1 MTLAA
6 DTVATLAKRLQRAA
20 IDVQAATPL
29 SGDYP
34 DLTEADAYA
43 IQAELLRLQGGPRAG
58 YKLGFTSAAM
68 REQMGVDHP
77 NSGVLLAEMRLAD
90 GRLPARVLIQPRVE
104 PEIAILLGRDLHGA
118 QITPDDV
125 AAATAAVL
133 PAIEVVDSRYRD
145 YRFKSVDNIAD
156 NSSAARYLLGAP
168 RALSDTG
175 DLRRVSVTLSIDG
188 VPVDQGLGAAALDS
202 PLAAVAW
209 LAAHLAVRGEGLK
222 AGEVILTGGL
232 TRAHALRPGQVA
244 QAQFSAGLGGV
255 SLLHA
260 TAGSQER

>member
-6 DTVATLAKRLQRAA
+6 DTVAVLAARLQRAA
-20 IDVQAATPL
+20 VEVRAGTPL
-29 SGDYP
+29 SDDFP

-43 IQAELLRLQGGPRAG
+43 IQAELLRRKGGTRAG

-77 NSGVLLAEMRLAD
+77 NCGVLLADMRLAD
-90 GRLPARVLIQPRVE
+90 GRLPAGVLIQPRVE
-104 PEIAILLGRDLHGA
+104 PEIAIRLGRDLHGT
-118 QITPDDV
+118 QLTPDDV

-156 NSSAARYLLGAP
+156 NSSAARYVLGAP
-168 RALSDTG
+168 RALCDVG
-175 DLRRVSVTLSIDG
+175 DLRRVGVRLSIDG
-188 VPVDQGLGAAALDS
+188 VLTDQGTGAAALDS

-209 LAAHLAVRGEGLK
+209 LAAHLAARGEALR
-222 AGEVILTGGL
+222 AGEVVLTGGL
-232 TRAHALRPGQVA
+232 TRAYAL
-244 QAQFSAGLGGV
+244 
-255 SLLHA
+255 
-260 TAGSQER
+260 

>member
-1 MTLAA
+1 MTLAT
-6 DTVATLAKRLQRAA
+6 DTVATLAARLQRAS
-20 IDVQAATPL
+20 VETQAGLPL
-29 SGDYP
+29 SSDFP

-43 IQAELLRLQGGPRAG
+43 IQAELLRLKGSARAG

-77 NSGVLLAEMRLAD
+77 NSGVLLADMRLAAP
-90 GRLPARVLIQPRVE
+90 RLPPGALIQPRVE
-104 PEIAILLGRDLHGA
+104 PEIAILLARDLRGA
-118 QITPDDV
+118 DVTPEQV

-156 NSSAARYLLGAP
+156 NSSAARYVLGAP
-168 RALSDTG
+168 RALSDAG
-175 DLRRVSVTLSIDG
+175 DLRLVGVLLSIDG
-188 VPVDQGLGAAALDS
+188 VPVDQGLGAAALGS

-209 LAAHLAVRGEGLK
+209 LAGHLSARDESLR

-232 TRAHALRPGQVA
+232 TRAHALNPGQTA
-244 QAQFSAGLGGV
+244 CAEFGAGLG
-255 SLLHA
+255 SLLLHYPSS
-260 TAGSQER
+260 GI

>member
-1 MTLAA
+1 MTLAT
-6 DTVATLAKRLQRAA
+6 DTVATLAARLR
-20 IDVQAATPL
+20 QAAGQTQATAPL
-29 SGDYP
+29 SDTYP

-43 IQAELLRLQGGPRAG
+43 IQAELLRLHGGVRAG

-68 REQMGVDHP
+68 RQQMGVDHP
-77 NSGVLLAEMRLAD
+77 NSGVLLANMRLAD
-90 GRLPARVLIQPRVE
+90 GRLPAGALIQPRVE

-118 QITPDDV
+118 DITPEQV

-156 NSSAARYLLGAP
+156 NSSAARYVLGAP
-168 RALSDTG
+168 RALADVG
-175 DLRRVSVTLSIDG
+175 DLRRVGVRLRIDG
-188 VPVDQGLGAAALDS
+188 VPVDQGVGAAALDS

-209 LAAHLAVRGEGLK
+209 LAAHLATGGESLR

-232 TRAHALRPGQVA
+232 TRAHALNPGQTAHAEFGQGLGSVVLQHAA
-244 QAQFSAGLGGV
+244 QAP
-255 SLLHA
+255 
-260 TAGSQER
+260 

>member
-1 MTLAA
+1 MTLTSDTIAA
-6 DTVATLAKRLQRAA
+6 LAARLQRAA
-20 IDVQAATPL
+20 VDVQAGTPL
-29 SGDYP
+29 SDDFP

-43 IQAELLRLQGGPRAG
+43 IQAELLCLKGGTRAG

-77 NSGVLLAEMRLAD
+77 NSGVLLADMRLAD
-90 GRLPARVLIQPRVE
+90 GRLPAGALIQPRVE

-118 QITPDDV
+118 DITPEQV

-156 NSSAARYLLGAP
+156 NSSAARYVLGAP
-168 RALSDTG
+168 RALCDVG
-175 DLRRVSVTLSIDG
+175 DLRRVGVRLSIDG
-188 VPVDQGLGAAALDS
+188 VLTDQGMGAAALDS

-209 LAAHLAVRGEGLK
+209 LAAHLAARGEALR
-222 AGEVILTGGL
+222 ADEVILTGGL
-232 TRAHALRPGQVA
+232 TRAYALNAGQTA
-244 QAQFSAGLGGV
+244 CAEFGQGLGSV
-255 SLLHA
+255 VLQHSA
-260 TAGSQER
+260 QPA

>member
-1 MTLAA
+1 MTITTDTVTALAA
-6 DTVATLAKRLQRAA
+6 RLQRAA
-20 IDVQAATPL
+20 VEVRAGTPL

-43 IQAELLRLQGGPRAG
+43 IQAELLRLQGTARTG

-77 NSGVLLAEMRLAD
+77 NCGVLLADMRLAD
-90 GRLPARVLIQPRVE
+90 GRLRAGALIQPRVE

-118 QITPDDV
+118 DITPEQV

-156 NSSAARYLLGAP
+156 NSSAARYVLGAP
-168 RALSDTG
+168 RALSDVG
-175 DLRRVSVTLSIDG
+175 DLRLVGVLLSIDG
-188 VPVDQGLGAAALDS
+188 VPVDQGIGASALGS

-209 LAAHLAVRGEGLK
+209 LVAHLCARGEGLR
-222 AGEVILTGGL
+222 AGEVVLTGGL
-232 TRAHALRPGQVA
+232 TRAYALNPGQTA
-244 QAQFSAGLGGV
+244 SAEFGQGLGSV
-255 SLLHA
+255 VLQHSA
-260 TAGSQER
+260 QPA

>member
-1 MTLAA
+1 MTLAS
-6 DTVATLAKRLQRAA
+6 DTVATLAARLQ
-20 IDVQAATPL
+20 QAATRTQAAAPL
-29 SGDYP
+29 SDAYP

-68 REQMGVDHP
+68 RQQMGVDHP
-77 NSGVLLAEMRLAD
+77 NSGVLLADMRLPEP
-90 GRLPARVLIQPRVE
+90 RLAAGALIQPRVE

-118 QITPDDV
+118 QLTPEQV

-168 RALSDTG
+168 RALSDVG
-175 DLRRVSVTLSIDG
+175 DLRLVGVLLSIDG
-188 VPVDQGLGAAALDS
+188 VVMDQGLGASALGS

-209 LAAHLAVRGEGLK
+209 LARHLSTWGEGLR
-222 AGEVILTGGL
+222 AGEIVLTGGL
-232 TRAHALRPGQVA
+232 TRAYALLPGQTA
-244 QAQFSAGLGGV
+244 CAEFGAGLGSV
-255 SLLHA
+255 LLHHA
-260 TAGSQER
+260 APPA